1 MVTLK
6 IFGNPRIKIP
16 QILETDIND
25 KIIIAYK
32 VTPEGNRFLNYMIKN
47 KNGTLSFRGSSKN
60 SYNDDKW
67 SNAVTWTD
75 SYNNGHTIMDLLIK
89 EYDKMRDIDWSTTHY
104 VLENRAD
111 LNDIL
116 QAYDLGGELRTE
128 LEKLGAK
135 IFSPK
140 P

>member
-1 MVTLK
+1 
-6 IFGNPRIKIP
+6 
-16 QILETDIND
+16 
-25 KIIIAYK
+25 
-32 VTPEGNRFLNYMIKN
+32 
-47 KNGTLSFRGSSKN
+47 
-60 SYNDDKW
+60 
-67 SNAVTWTD
+67 
-75 SYNNGHTIMDLLIK
+75 
-89 EYDKMRDIDWSTTHY
+89 MRDIDWSTTHY
-104 VLENRAD
+104 VLENRLD

>member
-47 KNGTLSFRGSSKN
+47 KNGTLSFRGSSK
-60 SYNDDKW
+60 SCYNDDKW
-67 SNAVTWTD
+67 SSAVTWTD

-104 VLENRAD
+104 VLENRLD

-116 QAYDLGGELRTE
+116 QAYDVSGELRTE

>member
-1 MVTLK
+1 MSVKT
-6 IFGNPRIKIP
+6 FTDPVHKIP

-67 SNAVTWTD
+67 STVVTWTD
-75 SYNNGHTIMDLLIK
+75 SYNNGRTIMNLLIK

-116 QAYDLGGELRTE
+116 QAYDVGGELRTE

>member
-1 MVTLK
+1 
-6 IFGNPRIKIP
+6 
-16 QILETDIND
+16 
-25 KIIIAYK
+25 
-32 VTPEGNRFLNYMIKN
+32 MIKN
-47 KNGTLSFRGSSKN
+47 KNDTLSFRGSSK
-60 SYNDDKW
+60 SYYNDDKW
-67 SNAVTWTD
+67 SNVITWTN
-75 SYNNGHTIMDLLIK
+75 SYNNGRTIMDLLIK

-104 VLENRAD
+104 VLENRLD

-116 QAYDLGGELRTE
+116 QAYDVSGELRTE

>member
-1 MVTLK
+1 VVTLK
-6 IFGNPRIKIP
+6 IFGDPRIKIP

-32 VTPEGNRFLNYMIKN
+32 VTPEGKRFLNYMIKN

-67 SNAVTWTD
+67 STAVTWTD

-104 VLENRAD
+104 VLENRLD
-111 LNDIL
+111 LNNIL
-116 QAYDLGGELRTE
+116 QAYDVSSELRTE

>member
-1 MVTLK
+1 MK

-67 SNAVTWTD
+67 STAVTWTD

-104 VLENRAD
+104 EDRRRKP
-111 LNDIL
+111 
-116 QAYDLGGELRTE
+116 RT
-128 LEKLGAK
+128 LVVG
-135 IFSPK
+135 
-140 P
+140 

>member
-1 MVTLK
+1 LK

-67 SNAVTWTD
+67 STAVTWTD

-104 VLENRAD
+104 CRTRRKPTIFSRGMNAVRSPQSLYRW
-111 LNDIL
+111 
-116 QAYDLGGELRTE
+116 QAYNIL
-128 LEKLGAK
+128 AW
-135 IFSPK
+135 
-140 P
+140 

>member
-1 MVTLK
+1 MIILK

-47 KNGTLSFRGSSKN
+47 KNDSLSFRGSSKN
-60 SYNDDKW
+60 CYNDDKW
-67 SNAVTWTD
+67 STVVTWTD
-75 SYNNGHTIMDLLIK
+75 SYNNGRTIMDLLIK

-104 VLENRAD
+104 EDRRRKPSGLLA
-111 LNDIL
+111 
-116 QAYDLGGELRTE
+116 LG
-128 LEKLGAK
+128 
-135 IFSPK
+135 
-140 P
+140 